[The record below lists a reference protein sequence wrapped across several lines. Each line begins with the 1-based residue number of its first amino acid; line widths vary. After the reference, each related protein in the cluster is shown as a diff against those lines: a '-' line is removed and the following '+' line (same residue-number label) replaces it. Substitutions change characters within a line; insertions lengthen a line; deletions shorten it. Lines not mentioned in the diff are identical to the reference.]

1 MGQKI
6 CRKRTTS
13 TQRTLLLFQVTQ
25 KHLILLET
33 IKTFRARELS
43 SVETRENVKIVDLS
57 VLTRVL
63 TEAGCL
69 FQAH

>member
-13 TQRTLLLFQVTQ
+13 TQCTLLLFQVTQ

-43 SVETRENVKIVDLS
+43 SVETRENLKIVDLS

-63 TEAGCL
+63 TEAG
-69 FQAH
+69 